1 MSCQRPA
8 FNEVNE
14 WALIIANP
22 IGNANNFETME
33 ECILNCSGPD
43 NQGEEESNED
53 IFISPLDSF
62 SSRLSRLKTKFNNRN
77 RGSLK
82 TESPIQGKK
91 MFLKKLKKYFYHSS
105 E

>member
-1 MSCQRPA
+1 MKLHTFEKDQKIREIKICKPVS
-8 FNEVNE
+8 NT
-14 WALIIANP
+14 LILIFCFSP

-43 NQGEEESNED
+43 NQGEDESKEE

-62 SSRLSRLKTKFNNRN
+62 SSRLHRLKTSFNNRN

-82 TESPIQGKK
+82 TESPIQG
-91 MFLKKLKKYFYHSS
+91 MLFLY
-105 E
+105 

>member
-1 MSCQRPA
+1 MFCFSS
-8 FNEVNE
+8 
-14 WALIIANP
+14 

-43 NQGEEESNED
+43 NQGEDESKEE

-62 SSRLSRLKTKFNNRN
+62 SSRLHRLKTSFNNRN

-82 TESPIQGKK
+82 TESPIQGRGHPHITSPPFWQ
-91 MFLKKLKKYFYHSS
+91 FLTPPPPLSPFLLHRVIY
-105 E
+105 

>member
-1 MSCQRPA
+1 MKSEFKNKFKYSHKIFC
-8 FNEVNE
+8 FS
-14 WALIIANP
+14 P

-43 NQGEEESNED
+43 NQGEDESKEE

-62 SSRLSRLKTKFNNRN
+62 SSRLHRLKTSFNNRN

-82 TESPIQGKK
+82 TESPIQGIL
-91 MFLKKLKKYFYHSS
+91 FL
-105 E
+105 